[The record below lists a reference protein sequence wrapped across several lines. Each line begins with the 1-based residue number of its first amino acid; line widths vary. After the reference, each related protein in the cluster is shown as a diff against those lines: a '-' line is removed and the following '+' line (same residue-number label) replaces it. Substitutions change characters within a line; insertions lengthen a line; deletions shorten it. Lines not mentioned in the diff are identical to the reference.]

1 MAAIPTPI
9 TPGKSWQDIRDL
21 KKAEQAARIPAEWK
35 LKGSAYPPV
44 ETVDVRPVVS
54 TSRILSERELKIT
67 GDSYDATTLAA
78 AIANGTYSAEEVAIA
93 FCKRAAIG
101 QQLCNNLTEI
111 MFLDAIED
119 AKKLDA
125 YFEETGKTVGPLH
138 GLPMTFKECFHV
150 KGYDYSNGYISRT
163 FNPST
168 TTTYAIELVKAAG
181 AVIIAKT
188 NVPQTMLVAEADNN
202 VFGQTKN
209 PVVHHLTCGGSSGGE
224 GSNMAFRGS
233 AIGIGTDVGGSIR
246 VPAAANGVYGFKP
259 TCGVLPFYGYAA
271 SGYTGVNTGIPATLG
286 PLANSARD
294 LALLTKVVRDA
305 KPWLV
310 DPAVV
315 PGVYEQATISRK
327 PVVGVIHKSGLTP
340 HPPIQRAVR
349 EAVAKL
355 QDAGFEV
362 KDFTPPDFGE
372 IRKVTKQLFTLDA
385 LSYQKRELEKA
396 GEPVV
401 KSVVDIGFWQL
412 SAKTQEEAWEWN
424 TKRLGICKQMLDEWQ
439 RTKVDVVLCP
449 TGPHTAVL
457 PGEWSND
464 MYTVAWNAVDYPA
477 VIIPFTNANPA
488 LDPKDTNFVP
498 MNDLDVLNEAKYDP
512 QLMAGA
518 PAALQI
524 VGPKW
529 GDAQLL
535 KDVEVIDAVLNP
547 NTGADS
553 VLKTQSKL

>member
-1 MAAIPTPI
+1 MPQPAKI
-9 TPGKSWQDIRDL
+9 WQNIRDA

-35 LKGSAYPPV
+35 LQPSDYPLV
-44 ETVDVRPVVS
+44 GTVDVRPVAS
-54 TSRILSERELKIT
+54 SCGILSGRELEIT
-67 GDSYDATTLAA
+67 GDSYDATSLAA
-78 AIANGTYSAEEVAIA
+78 AIASGTYTAEEVAIA

-101 QQLCNNLTEI
+101 HQLCNNLTEI
-111 MFLDAIED
+111 MFMDAIED

-125 YFEETGKTVGPLH
+125 YFKENSKTVGPLH

-150 KGYDYSNGYISRT
+150 KGYDASNGYISRT
-163 FNPST
+163 FDPST
-168 TTTYAIELVKAAG
+168 KTTYAIELVKAAG

-188 NVPQTMLVAEADNN
+188 NVPQTMLVADADNN

-259 TCGVLPFYGYAA
+259 TCGILPFYGYAA

-286 PLANSARD
+286 PLTNSARD
-294 LALLTKVVRDA
+294 LALLTRVLRDA
-305 KPWLV
+305 KPWQV

-315 PGVYEQATISRK
+315 PGICEQATVSRK
-327 PVVGVIHKSGLTP
+327 PVIGVIHKSGLTP
-340 HPPIQRAVR
+340 HPPIQRAVK

-355 QDAGFEV
+355 QAAGFEV

-372 IRKVTKQLFTLDA
+372 IRNVTKELFTLDA
-385 LSYQKRELEKA
+385 LSYQKGELQKA

-401 KSVVDIGFWQL
+401 RSVEEIGFWQL
-412 SAKTQEEAWEWN
+412 PSKTQEQTWELN
-424 TKRLGICKQMLDEWQ
+424 TKRLGICKQTLDAWQ
-439 RTKVDVVLCP
+439 EAKIDVVLCP

-477 VIIPFTNANPA
+477 VIIPFTKADPA
-488 LDPKDTNFVP
+488 LDPKDANFVP
-498 MNDLDVLNEAKYDP
+498 MNEIDVINEAKYEP
-512 QLMAGA
+512 ELIAGA

-547 NTGADS
+547 KAEGNAT
-553 VLKTQSKL
+553 LKSEQPKL

>member
-1 MAAIPTPI
+1 MAALPTPI

-35 LKGSAYPPV
+35 LKGSDYPSV
-44 ETVDVRPVVS
+44 GTVDVRPVVN
-54 TSRILSERELKIT
+54 TCGILSERELKIT
-67 GDSYDATTLAA
+67 GDSYDASSLAA
-78 AIANGTYSAEEVAIA
+78 AIANGTYTAEEVAIA

-101 QQLCNNLTEI
+101 HQLCNNLTEI

-125 YFEETGKTVGPLH
+125 CFEETGKTVGPLH
-138 GLPMTFKECFHV
+138 GLPMTFKVRNFPLTMSNIMLTVLQECFHV

-233 AIGIGTDVGGSIR
+233 TIGIGTDVGGSIR

-271 SGYTGVNTGIPATLG
+271 SGYTGVNTGVPATLG
-286 PLANSARD
+286 PLTNSARD
-294 LALLTKVVRDA
+294 LTLLTKVLRDA
-305 KPWLV
+305 KPWQV

-315 PGVYEQATISRK
+315 PGIFEQATVSRK
-327 PVVGVIHKSGLTP
+327 PVVGVVHRSGLTP

-355 QDAGFEV
+355 QAAGFEV

-372 IRKVTKQLFTLDA
+372 IRNITKELFTLDA
-385 LSYQKRELEKA
+385 LSYQKLELEKA

-412 SAKTQEEAWEWN
+412 SPKTQEQAWELN

-439 RTKVDVVLCP
+439 KTKVDVVLCP

-464 MYTVAWNAVDYPA
+464 MYTVAWNAVDVSVPF
-477 VIIPFTNANPA
+477 VVDIEIKKIDNDSTRQSSFLSPRPIQCLIPRTPISS
-488 LDPKDTNFVP
+488 
-498 MNDLDVLNEAKYDP
+498 
-512 QLMAGA
+512 Q
-518 PAALQI
+518 
-524 VGPKW
+524 
-529 GDAQLL
+529 
-535 KDVEVIDAVLNP
+535 
-547 NTGADS
+547 
-553 VLKTQSKL
+553 